1 MLKNNKGI
9 TLIALIITLV
19 VLMILTA
26 VGIKAAQG
34 NRVIDK
40 TKDILY
46 DYEDLQIAEK
56 IKLEYLKQKELGNIE
71 TIEDKNKLLQ
81 IITGNDWC
89 KFASLSDDGEYISIE
104 SKRGRLYKLY
114 LSNGSVSTIKD
125 EQEIVIDT
133 QKCKITIK
141 ATPEDAYITILSK
154 NTGNT
159 AYGNGEVTL
168 EDYRSSH
175 ITYTISREGYISQT
189 NTIILAGDDTL
200 NINLEIKK
208 YNVKISAEDSEA
220 MIFLYDSSGNELK
233 NGNGSQEII
242 VNHGDTISYTVSKD
256 GYNDVNG
263 KIENITENKEISN
276 IKLEKKKYT
285 IVFNVFDINGNV
297 ISDTVNKINGI
308 VVTDSNPVT
317 VEHGT
322 KISYSIEKDGYNTV
336 IVQDVEIISAD
347 PINVTLKK
355 PCTITINPTPSDA
368 TVVINGTTRNTIT
381 VEEGDKISYSV
392 EKSGYETKAE
402 NDMVITKDETLN
414 ITLNKVWV
422 VTINPTPSDAVVKIN
437 DITTNS
443 LVVIDG
449 STISYSVEKTGYDT
463 QSDTITINQ
472 DTTIPIVLKVSTFD
486 VTINPTPSDA
496 TVVIKKS
503 DGTEIANGTGT
514 QIVTVE
520 YGTSITWSVSREHYV
535 TQTGNINNIT
545 SNQNKDVTL
554 VVKRVAFT
562 PVTLKFT
569 SNSNSTYKGL
579 LNGGSTSVSK
589 YSVGGT
595 DVDMGSFTI
604 PASAINSSI
613 QSNAQITKVTLYFS
627 FKQDRDNTTLYTN
640 KIKYRICTGS
650 AEKQGWAN
658 SELSNKTNKTCTKA
672 LTNISRS
679 DLNGGIIVYLKNY
692 IEGTLTIKST
702 VSNMY
707 VKIEGTV
714 PEI

>member
-34 NRVIDK
+34 NKLINK
-40 TKDILY
+40 TQEILY

-89 KFASLSDDGEYISIE
+89 KFASLSEDENYISIE
-104 SKRGRLYKLY
+104 SKRGRRYKLY

-125 EQEIVIDT
+125 EQEIEIKT
-133 QKCKITIK
+133 EKCKITIK
-141 ATPEDAYITILSK
+141 ATPEDAYINIISK

-168 EDYRSSH
+168 EDYKNSH
-175 ITYTISREGYISQT
+175 ITYTVSCEGYNSQT
-189 NTIILAGDDTL
+189 NTIILAEDDTL
-200 NINLEIKK
+200 NINLERKK

-256 GYNDVNG
+256 GYNDVNE

-308 VVTDSNPVT
+308 VVTNSVT
-317 VEHGT
+317 VELGT

-336 IVQDVEIISAD
+336 IVQDVEIISAE

-355 PCTITINPTPSDA
+355 TCTI
-368 TVVINGTTRNTIT
+368 
-381 VEEGDKISYSV
+381 
-392 EKSGYETKAE
+392 
-402 NDMVITKDETLN
+402 
-414 ITLNKVWV
+414 
-422 VTINPTPSDAVVKIN
+422 
-437 DITTNS
+437 
-443 LVVIDG
+443 
-449 STISYSVEKTGYDT
+449 
-463 QSDTITINQ
+463 
-472 DTTIPIVLKVSTFD
+472 
-486 VTINPTPSDA
+486 TINPTPSDA

-503 DGTEIANGTGT
+503 DGTQLASGTGT

-520 YGTSITWSVSREHYV
+520 YGTSITWSVSRDHYV

-579 LNGGSTSVSK
+579 LNGGSATVSK
-589 YSVGGT
+589 YDLSGT

-604 PASAINSSI
+604 PASTINSSI

-627 FKQDRDNTTLYTN
+627 FKQDKDNTFLYTN

-650 AEKQGWAN
+650 AEKQGWAET
-658 SELSNKTNKTCTKA
+658 ELSNKTNKTCTKA

-679 DLNGGIIVYLKNY
+679 DLNSGIIVYLKNY

>member
-9 TLIALIITLV
+9 TLIALIIILV
-19 VLMILTA
+19 VLTILAT
-26 VGIKAAQG
+26 VTINVTQG
-34 NRVIDK
+34 NKVIDK
-40 TKDILY
+40 TEDILY
-46 DYEDLQIAEK
+46 DYEDLQVAEK
-56 IKLEYLKQKELGNIE
+56 IKLEYMKQKELGNIE
-71 TIEDKNKLLQ
+71 TVEDKNKLLKQ
-81 IITGNDWC
+81 ITGNDWC
-89 KFASLSDDGEYISIE
+89 KFASLSEDGNYISIE
-104 SKRGRLYKLY
+104 SKRGRRYKLY

-125 EQEIVIDT
+125 EKEIVIDT
-133 QKCKITIK
+133 QKCKIKIK
-141 ATPEDAYITILSK
+141 ATPENAYINIISK

-168 EDYRSSH
+168 EDYKNSH
-175 ITYTISREGYISQT
+175 ITYTVSYEGYNSQT
-189 NTIILAGDDTL
+189 NTIILSGDETI

-208 YNVKISAEDSEA
+208 YNVKISAEDSSAEVV
-220 MIFLYDSSGNELK
+220 ICDSYGNELK

-242 VNHGDTISYTVSKD
+242 VKYGDTISYTVRKE
-256 GYNDVNG
+256 GYNEITG
-263 KIENITENKEISN
+263 KIENITENKEIIN

-285 IVFNVFDINGNV
+285 VKLNVLDINGEILTGV
-297 ISDTVNKINGI
+297 TRKVNGI
-308 VVTDSNPVT
+308 TITDSGILI
-317 VEHGT
+317 EHGT
-322 KISYSIEKDGYNTV
+322 QIAYSAEKEGYNTKN
-336 IVQDVEIISAD
+336 DVEMITSDKEIT
-347 PINVTLKK
+347 ITLKK
-355 PCTITINPTPSDA
+355 PCTIIINATPSDA
-368 TVVINGTTRNTIT
+368 TIKINGTTRNSIT
-381 VEEGDKISYSV
+381 LEEGDKLSYSV

-402 NDMVITKDETLN
+402 NDKVITKDETLN

-422 VTINPTPSDAVVKIN
+422 LTINRTPSDAVVKIN
-437 DITTNS
+437 GIITNS
-443 LVVIDG
+443 LVVIEG
-449 STISYSVEKTGYDT
+449 SPISYSVEKTGYDT

-472 DTTIPIVLKVSTFD
+472 DKTIPIDLKVSPFD

-496 TVVIKKS
+496 TVTIKKS
-503 DGTEIANGTGT
+503 DGTQLASGTGT

-520 YGTSITWSVSREHYV
+520 YGTSITWSVSRDHYV

-579 LNGGSTSVSK
+579 LNGGSATVSK
-589 YSVGGT
+589 YDLSGT

-604 PASAINSSI
+604 PASTINSSI

-627 FKQDRDNTTLYTN
+627 FKQDKDNTFLYTN

-650 AEKQGWAN
+650 AEKQGWAET
-658 SELSNKTNKTCTKA
+658 ELSNKTNKTCTKA

-679 DLNGGIIVYLKNY
+679 DLNSGIIVYLKNY